1 MCRCGKAQRRGRRRR
16 SGLARVRQRFR
27 RGLEM
32 VKPAKPAAMSVTRGD
47 VWLVA
52 LDPTVGTEIQK
63 TRPCVIISPPEMHDH
78 LRTVMVAP
86 MTTGSRP
93 APFRIPINF
102 QGKSGLIL
110 LDQVRTLDKQRLV
123 RRLSAVERRTLR
135 ATLARLR
142 DVFAD

>member
-1 MCRCGKAQRRGRRRR
+1 
-16 SGLARVRQRFR
+16 
-27 RGLEM
+27 
-32 VKPAKPAAMSVTRGD
+32 
-47 VWLVA
+47 
-52 LDPTVGTEIQK
+52 
-63 TRPCVIISPPEMHDH
+63 MHDH

-93 APFRIPINF
+93 APFRIPVNF
-102 QGKSGLIL
+102 RGKSGLIL

-123 RRLSAVERRTLR
+123 RRLTAVQRSTLR